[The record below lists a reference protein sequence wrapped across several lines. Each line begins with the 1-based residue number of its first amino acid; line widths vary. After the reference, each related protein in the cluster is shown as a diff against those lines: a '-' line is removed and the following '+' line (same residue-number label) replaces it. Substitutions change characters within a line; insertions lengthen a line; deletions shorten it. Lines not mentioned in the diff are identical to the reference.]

1 MPEAKVI
8 SSIPDLQLF
17 LQADK
22 VSLGIRRSRPTLFG
36 DEIWKF
42 QRLLRKVEY
51 CINCQHSVFFK
62 PIEMF
67 YRARLHYLGIR
78 LGFTISPNNFGPG
91 LSIAHRGTIV
101 VNNRARI
108 GANCRI
114 HTCVNIGEMGEHR
127 GVPTIG
133 DSVYIGPGAKIFG
146 DVVIADHVTIG
157 ANAVVNKSFLQP
169 GVTIA
174 GVPARIVGYPEDDYM
189 RG

>member
-1 MPEAKVI
+1 MI
-8 SSIPDLQLF
+8 SSIKELSLF

-22 VSLGIRRSRPTLFG
+22 VALGIKRRAPALLG
-36 DEIWKF
+36 DEIWKY

-51 CINCQHSVFFK
+51 CINCQRSIFFR

-114 HTCVNIGEMGEHR
+114 HTCVNIGEMGVHR

-133 DSVYIGPGAKIFG
+133 DDVYIGPGAKIFG
-146 DVVIADHVTIG
+146 DIVIADHVTIG
-157 ANAVVNKSFLQP
+157 ANAVVNKSFSQP
-169 GVTIA
+169 GVTVA
-174 GVPARIVGYPEDDYM
+174 GVPAKVIRFSESHYKPD
-189 RG
+189 